1 MAVLVDSS
9 LWVHQLR
16 KSGDRA
22 KRAHVHVL
30 LENGRAAWCA
40 PVRLELW
47 RGVTNDT
54 ERQTLRRYEALLP
67 AYEISPAVWERA
79 IRLADRGRA
88 AGITAPFADLLI
100 FACAKEHALDLAHD
114 DTHFSQL
121 EQLEA

>member
-1 MAVLVDSS
+1 MAVVVDSS

-40 PVRLELW
+40 PGALAGCHERYGAPDAATVRGAAP
-47 RGVTNDT
+47 GVRDF
-54 ERQTLRRYEALLP
+54 AG
-67 AYEISPAVWERA
+67 
-79 IRLADRGRA
+79 RLGARDPDRGRA

-100 FACAKEHALDLAHD
+100 IACAKEHALDLAHD